1 MHKLKKLGIREEIEE
16 YMKKHTIDFAAIQE
30 TNLETNQ
37 IEKRTNFTWYTSGEE
52 RLEKEGTFSTGVA
65 IIIQNMEGFYQRSY
79 TSK

>member
-1 MHKLKKLGIREEIEE
+1 
-16 YMKKHTIDFAAIQE
+16 MKKHKIDFAAIQE

-52 RLEKEGTFSTGVA
+52 RLEKEGKCSTGVA
-65 IIIQNMEGFYQRSY
+65 IIIKKYMEGFYQRSY